1 VSASLLDDS
10 CAGLLDRLA
19 SSAPTPGGGSAAA
32 WAGATAASLVEMV
45 AIMKKTRTGSDHDR
59 AELHLALA
67 TAKGSGER
75 LRALVDEDAH
85 AFDAVLAARRLPHG
99 TAAESAS
106 REQAMAAA
114 TRRAA
119 EVPLETS
126 RECMA
131 VLGAASMVLAY
142 GNPNAASDA
151 RAAGALAWAGLVA
164 AVENVKINL
173 EGQAPTHPAL
183 QETELRV
190 REAHERL
197 KAFGFEG

>member
-10 CAGLLDRLA
+10 CAALLDRLA

-32 WAGATAASLVEMV
+32 WSGATAASLVEMV
-45 AIMKKTRTGSDHDR
+45 ANMKKTRTGSDHDR

-67 TAKGSGER
+67 AAKESGER
-75 LRALVDEDAH
+75 LRALVDEDAR
-85 AFDAVLAARRLPHG
+85 AFEAVLAARRLPHG
-99 TAAESAS
+99 TPAESSS
-106 REQAMAAA
+106 RDEAVAAA
-114 TRRAA
+114 MRRAA

-131 VLGAASMVLAY
+131 VLGAASMALAY

-173 EGQAPTHPAL
+173 EGQAPTHPTL
-183 QETELRV
+183 KETEARV

-197 KAFGFEG
+197 KAFGFED